1 MAALLAACALRPPP
15 APAPLPPAEPGLPP
29 AGPVADTAPLGP
41 PIERARSRWV
51 PVRWAELPGFE
62 QDDTAAAW
70 NAWMLDGVKPA
81 GAECDTAALQRNV
94 AFGRKYN
101 ITGTPTLIFTDGTRA
116 PGAIPTAQVEKM
128 LSAAN

>member
-70 NAWMLDGVKPA
+70 NAWLKSCERPGPTFARLCSEVRRLALGSTQQQRDWMRARLQPYRVEPLA
-81 GAECDTAALQRNV
+81 GARPATAC
-94 AFGRKYN
+94 
-101 ITGTPTLIFTDGTRA
+101 
-116 PGAIPTAQVEKM
+116 
-128 LSAAN
+128 